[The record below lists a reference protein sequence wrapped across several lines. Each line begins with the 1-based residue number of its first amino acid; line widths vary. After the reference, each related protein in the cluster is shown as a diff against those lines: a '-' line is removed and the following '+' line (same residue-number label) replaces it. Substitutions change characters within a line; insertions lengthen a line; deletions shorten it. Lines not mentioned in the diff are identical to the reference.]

1 MIFIRTIK
9 NFLSEQE
16 CSEIIYQNDSDLE
29 ISMVY
34 NSLKGLTFDDHRTS
48 KQKII
53 DIPFIKNKILDFVN
67 NDLKIKGFEIEQKIE
82 SSFQF
87 TKYEPLSQFDWHS
100 DVDKIDSPDRFCT
113 VVIQLN
119 DDYDG
124 GKLLY
129 KKENNNEEVEEFE
142 RGTGNMFIFNSS
154 LEHRVSPIKN
164 GTRYSLVSWL
174 NLKKTEVKKTLL

>member
-9 NFLSEQE
+9 NFLSQEE
-16 CSEIIYQNDSDLE
+16 CSEIIDRNDSDLE
-29 ISMVY
+29 KSMVY
-34 NSLKGLTFDDHRTS
+34 DPSKGLTFDDYRIS

-53 DIPFIKNKILDFVN
+53 DIPLLKNKILDFVN
-67 NDLKIKGFEIEQKIE
+67 NEFKIKGFEIEQKVE

-87 TKYEPLSQFDWHS
+87 TKYESLSQFDWHS

-119 DDYDG
+119 DDYEG

-129 KKENNNEEVEEFE
+129 KKENNNEEIEEFE

-154 LEHRVSPIKN
+154 LEHKVAPIIN
-164 GTRYSLVSWL
+164 GTRYSLVCWL
-174 NLKKTEVKKTLL
+174 NLKKTEINKTLL